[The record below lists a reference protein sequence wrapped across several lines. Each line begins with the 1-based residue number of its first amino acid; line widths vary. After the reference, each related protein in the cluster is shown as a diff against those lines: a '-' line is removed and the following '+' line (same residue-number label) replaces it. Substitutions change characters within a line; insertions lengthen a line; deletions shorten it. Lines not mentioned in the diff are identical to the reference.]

1 MIKIFL
7 PLTTN
12 TAAKLEGRFND
23 RLRVCGE
30 LSFIL
35 PHDDKEKKEALLWLA
50 TQLEQEARKL

>member
-7 PLTTN
+7 PLTAN
-12 TAAKLEGRFND
+12 TMVKKNETFGDHLNVGN
-23 RLRVCGE
+23 E
-30 LSFIL
+30 LVFML

>member
-1 MIKIFL
+1 MIKIFM
-7 PLTTN
+7 PITTN

-23 RLRVCGE
+23 RLRVGGE
-30 LSFIL
+30 LSFML

>member
-1 MIKIFL
+1 MIKIFM
-7 PLTTN
+7 PITTN

-23 RLRVCGE
+23 RLSVGGE
-30 LSFIL
+30 LSFML